1 MEATHP
7 PRPLGITLSSILLHI
22 LNFLTLIFIRWG
34 EADAMW
40 FAALFAIYI
49 CFTAIVIRSY
59 SMGEGWARWVIL
71 IRCVGELAT
80 VKMLLSMGGVQLGQ
94 AITER
99 VLAVVLLV
107 YLNTAKVR
115 GWFAGGRG

>member
-1 MEATHP
+1 MEAP
-7 PRPLGITLSSILLHI
+7 RSSRPLGITISAILLHL

-34 EADAMW
+34 EPDSIW

-80 VKMLLSMGGVQLGQ
+80 FKMLLLMGGLQ
-94 AITER
+94 AMQGIAER
-99 VLAVVLLV
+99 VLAVILLV
-107 YLNTAKVR
+107 YLNTGKVR
-115 GWFAGGRG
+115 GWFAGGPA